1 MAGELELDG
10 GGEDPDLAARGV
22 VHEDGLAQAEVGGHA
37 LTGLGGTSSPWRNTA
52 SGLPPEPSSPQN
64 TRRRWKRDMS
74 EK

>member
-37 LTGLGGTSSPWRNTA
+37 LTGLGGHVLAVQKYRERVAARAVVAAEHAQEMET
-52 SGLPPEPSSPQN
+52 
-64 TRRRWKRDMS
+64 
-74 EK
+74 